1 MVASAAFAAILAGMG
16 VSIPSVLLIAAL
28 LNLLVAA
35 YIYSLLPEFM
45 MRFLVWIATHT
56 LYRIRHEG
64 LEHIPE
70 EGPCVL
76 VCNHVSF
83 MDALILAVLNFVFRT
98 ARAIPIAPAKEDPQ
112 AKARAFDA
120 VAAALAEGEVVCIF
134 PEGKITYDGQIN
146 PFKSGI
152 EEIVA
157 RTPVPVVPMALCGMW
172 GSFFSRRYGPAM
184 LSWPRRAWSRIALKA
199 AAPVPAAQVSA
210 AGLQQAVSQLRGD
223 WQ

>member
-1 MVASAAFAAILAGMG
+1 MARPV
-16 VSIPSVLLIAAL
+16 
-28 LNLLVAA
+28 
-35 YIYSLLPEFM
+35 
-45 MRFLVWIATHT
+45 RFVMDH
-56 LYRIRHEG
+56 
-64 LEHIPE
+64 HIFKVP
-70 EGPCVL
+70 L
-76 VCNHVSF
+76 
-83 MDALILAVLNFVFRT
+83 LNFVFRT

-112 AKARAFDA
+112 AKARAFEA

-172 GSFFSRRYGPAM
+172 GSFFSRRYGAAM

-199 AAPVPAAQVSA
+199 GAPLPAAQVTA
-210 AGLQQAVSQLRGD
+210 AGLQDAVSQLRGD
-223 WQ
+223 WR